1 MIHIVFQRPDTESLK
16 KSFEL
21 DASLQGDI
29 IQIEDDFAAGPLKDI
44 FSTEGWEARR
54 EWWRAVL
61 AGGGYEGREGS
72 GGRGGD
78 PGPGG
83 AFKEKVC
90 EETPKKVC
98 VLGRPDKKKTFR
110 FYLLL
115 SQIKKI

>member
-61 AGGGYEGREGS
+61 AGGGEQGREGGGGETGRRGPAARVS
-72 GGRGGD
+72 GKMGD
-78 PGPGG
+78 
-83 AFKEKVC
+83 VHR
-90 EETPKKVC
+90 EEVRVWVAPSNTTGSGLV
-98 VLGRPDKKKTFR
+98 DD
-110 FYLLL
+110 
-115 SQIKKI
+115 I

>member
-61 AGGGYEGREGS
+61 AGRGPHRNCDHRGKTDRPAPGTPISAKPPNETQKTHLS
-72 GGRGGD
+72 GA
-78 PGPGG
+78 PPTHTH
-83 AFKEKVC
+83 AAPV
-90 EETPKKVC
+90 
-98 VLGRPDKKKTFR
+98 VLP
-110 FYLLL
+110 LHP
-115 SQIKKI
+115 

>member
-61 AGGGYEGREGS
+61 AGRGHDGERDTGRREEGPAPAERFNAKVPHEH
-72 GGRGGD
+72 RAELLV
-78 PGPGG
+78 G
-83 AFKEKVC
+83 AA
-90 EETPKKVC
+90 P
-98 VLGRPDKKKTFR
+98 PNAQPA
-110 FYLLL
+110 
-115 SQIKKI
+115 S